1 MKAYIMKGKRD
12 CFIVRGS
19 VPKIYLQV
27 KFPISLFSDILF
39 QMDKL
44 RMNKV

>member
-1 MKAYIMKGKRD
+1 MKAYVIKGKLD

-19 VPKIYLQV
+19 VPKISLQI

-44 RMNKV
+44 RMYKV